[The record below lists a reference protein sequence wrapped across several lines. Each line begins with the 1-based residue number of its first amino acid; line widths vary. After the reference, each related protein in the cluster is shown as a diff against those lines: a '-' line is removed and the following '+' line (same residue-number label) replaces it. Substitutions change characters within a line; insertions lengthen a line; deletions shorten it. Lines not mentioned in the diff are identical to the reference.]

1 MHTWRC
7 SPPHISSGQ
16 YTSLRAVSNIS
27 LYPSLGYVPVFL
39 SFSVFL
45 RKLHLQDPRIKF
57 MKTSSLTCRR
67 TRWALKSSL
76 NWSFLASFS
85 VLSNTTSFTQTQQDP
100 KIKSIKSS
108 SMRCVCVCVCVFILF
123 LSQPTSQSSAERQKL
138 SQLVFS
144 FFSFCLKQ
152 HHKPHPNPRIK
163 SINSS
168 IMKPFLFIIFLSE
181 PTLQASPKP
190 NKTQG

>member
-16 YTSLRAVSNIS
+16 YTSLRAVANIS

-108 SMRCVCVCVCVFILF
+108 SMRCMCVCVYS
-123 LSQPTSQSSAERQKL
+123 LSFSTNITIFSWASKAL

>member
-108 SMRCVCVCVCVFILF
+108 SMRCVCACVCVYSLSFSTNITIFSWASKALSTRLFFLLF
-123 LSQPTSQSSAERQKL
+123 LS
-138 SQLVFS
+138 
-144 FFSFCLKQ
+144 
-152 HHKPHPNPRIK
+152 
-163 SINSS
+163 
-168 IMKPFLFIIFLSE
+168 
-181 PTLQASPKP
+181 
-190 NKTQG
+190 